1 MEKISVGIPT
11 YNRPEGLS
19 RTIEQITG
27 QSYENLE
34 IIISDNASTDP
45 KVRVLLDTWI
55 AKDPRVR
62 VIFQTENI
70 GMINNFIEVLSCS
83 TSDYFMW
90 AADDDEWHPDFIKTC
105 YDALVSN
112 NVGSVM
118 TGFEISFRSLN
129 TREAQP
135 LPKLGG
141 VDRFQDVIL
150 FFSAMTHGMIYGL
163 HRKDTI
169 IYLLDARREKSL
181 CDDEYILIRQILN
194 HGFLTLHNLNL
205 YTAGMDEYPYKP
217 KLPNEADGHLILYY
231 KRYIHFINLI
241 AENKTLTDEQ
251 KILVLQKY
259 VIWKLSTLLLFEQ
272 DIRSPEQ
279 YELARLIYLLIS
291 KLDLTK
297 IGAYIQLLDSVN
309 SLK

>member
-70 GMINNFIEVLSCS
+70 GMINNFIEVLSYS
-83 TSDYFMW
+83 TSNYFMW
-90 AADDDEWHPDFIKTC
+90 AADDDEWHPEFIKTC

-118 TGFEISFRSLN
+118 TGFDISFRSLN
-129 TREAQP
+129 TREAEP
-135 LPKLGG
+135 LPKLDG

-150 FFSAMTHGMIYGL
+150 FFSTVTHGMIYGL
-163 HRKDTI
+163 HRKETI

-194 HGFLTLHNLNL
+194 HGFLTLPNLNL
-205 YTAGMDEYPYKP
+205 YTSGMDEYPYKL